1 MFKFA
6 LNKILMKNVCLAIL
20 LIGLLIGCNTKSG
33 ITNKDL
39 VGVYSGS
46 IKLDSMP
53 TGNDE
58 ASVRTRAMLENIKL
72 TYEFKEDGSGKST
85 GEMMGMKNTLDLK
98 WAVQGKDS
106 LKVTM
111 DGQPRSE
118 IYAVAKTDKGI
129 NLKGPG
135 ATLILTKQ

>member
-1 MFKFA
+1 
-6 LNKILMKNVCLAIL
+6 MKNIIVAVLFLVFAVS
-20 LIGLLIGCNTKSG
+20 CNTKSG
-33 ITNKDL
+33 ISNKDM
-39 VGVYSGS
+39 VGTYSGS

-58 ASVRTRAMLENIKL
+58 ANVRTRAMLENIKL
-72 TYEFKEDGSGKST
+72 TYEFKEDGTGKST
-85 GEMMGMKNTLDLK
+85 GEMMGMKNTLNLK

-111 DGQPRSE
+111 DGQGRDE
-118 IYAVAKTDKGI
+118 IYAVAKTEKGI

-135 ATLILTKQ
+135 ATLVLTKQ